1 MVFRI
6 IAGLSIIGLAGRLAY
21 TRFKERTIIG
31 GAQTGSLSRTAY
43 LHWLSRNI
51 LSLFR
56 PSGWRP
62 LRAYYDYCLSFH
74 STPVMKGIFKG
85 LVWSGLFLALSG
97 IGFALF
103 SPRGLFG
110 IFLLLHVVAGGI
122 FSVCLAADVVFR
134 AKEYYL
140 ALEALALGR
149 RLFRT
154 FLDGFSSPYLRS
166 LTYWSFALSGFILV
180 ITALFSMV
188 PYFSFRAQLALV
200 ETHRWSALAAVLIAM
215 FFFDT
220 VLPRP
225 EK

>member
-6 IAGLSIIGLAGRLAY
+6 IAGLSIAALAGRLAY

-31 GAQTGSLSRTAY
+31 GAQAGSLSRTAY
-43 LHWLSRNI
+43 LQWLSRTV
-51 LSLFR
+51 LSLFG
-56 PSGWRP
+56 PSGWQS
-62 LRAYYDYCLSFH
+62 LRALYGYCLSFH
-74 STPVMKGIFKG
+74 TTPLMKSIFAG
-85 LVWSGLFLALSG
+85 LLWSAAFLVLSG

-122 FSVCLAADVVFR
+122 FAVCLAVDVVLR
-134 AKEYYL
+134 AKEYFL
-140 ALEALALGR
+140 ALEVLALGR

-154 FLDGFSSPYLRS
+154 FLDSFSSPYLRS
-166 LTYWSFALSGFILV
+166 LTYWGFALSGFILV

-188 PYFSFRAQLALV
+188 PYFSFRTQLALV

-215 FFFDT
+215 IFFDT